1 MTSLIDIKI
10 YLFDCLFSLPMVYHV
25 FDICRQVSSDVK
37 IWGHHLDKISPL
49 YQAVPVSKFDFVN
62 LSNLL
67 SLNTKLATVGDAFSP
82 DYILNDD
89 KLVTFTSVSQ
99 VDGRILSEF
108 EEENDVIGGLQK
120 PLTLKRTTD
129 NLEEI

>member
-37 IWGHHLDKISPL
+37 IWGHHLDRISPL

-89 KLVTFTSVSQ
+89 KLVTLHLWVKLTVESYPNLKKRMTS
-99 VDGRILSEF
+99 
-108 EEENDVIGGLQK
+108 
-120 PLTLKRTTD
+120 
-129 NLEEI
+129 LEDCRSRWLWKGQLII